1 MNINRYG
8 RTYRNGILVAKFRVS
23 YVKIRYLYPKEYWET
38 PIWPTSSSL
47 AYLQAEICA
56 GLRESDLQN

>member
-23 YVKIRYLYPKEYWET
+23 YVKITSTVRLYPKEYWKT
-38 PIWPTSSSL
+38 PIWST
-47 AYLQAEICA
+47 
-56 GLRESDLQN
+56 

>member
-23 YVKIRYLYPKEYWET
+23 YVKITSTLPKGILGDPHLT
-38 PIWPTSSSL
+38 HTVITSTVP
-47 AYLQAEICA
+47 CT
-56 GLRESDLQN
+56 GLRVSDQQN